1 LIVNPS
7 RNGSFIQIGK
17 FMQQKEL
24 AALLGI
30 SPAMV
35 SRLVKRGMPTT
46 LEGAQRW
53 RKRHLEPG
61 RVKGSRFD
69 PKQPSKATA
78 PEPATPDTAAAALAG
93 ELLAEVEAAC
103 VEFDNALNEGDQA
116 WAGVMLQRVRE
127 LMRLTPDD
135 AKPRL
140 SLRVWL
146 ALVDWFI
153 HPGCAIH
160 NAPDK
165 AALLNPVEF
174 GMRWHGWDDYPLL
187 NEHTLDQARDWND
200 YSIKG
205 WPTCPDDDKLDAM
218 AAET

>member
-1 LIVNPS
+1 
-7 RNGSFIQIGK
+7 
-17 FMQQKEL
+17 MQQKEL

-35 SRLVKRGMPTT
+35 SRLAKRSMPTDT
-46 LEGAQRW
+46 LERAQRW

-61 RVKGSRFD
+61 RIKGSRFD
-69 PKQPSKATA
+69 PTQTTTPTA
-78 PEPATPDTAAAALAG
+78 PKPAAPDTAAAAVPA
-93 ELLAEVEAAC
+93 ELLAEVEAAG
-103 VEFDNALNEGDQA
+103 VELDNALNEGDQA
-116 WAGVMLQRVRE
+116 WAGVMLQQVRD

-146 ALVDWFI
+146 ALVGWFI

-160 NAPDK
+160 KTHDK

-205 WPTCPDDDKLDAM
+205 WPEYPDDDKLDELSAL
-218 AAET
+218 A

>member
-1 LIVNPS
+1 
-7 RNGSFIQIGK
+7 
-17 FMQQKEL
+17 MQQKEL
-24 AALLGI
+24 AAALGI

-35 SRLVKRGMPTT
+35 SRLKKMKMPTDSV
-46 LEGAQRW
+46 EKAQRW

-61 RVKGSRFD
+61 RIKGARFD
-69 PKQPSKATA
+69 PKQATKPTAPATA
-78 PEPATPDTAAAALAG
+78 PAAALVACVSV
-93 ELLAEVEAAC
+93 ADVEAAG
-103 VEFDNALNEGDQA
+103 VELDSALSEGDQA
-116 WAGVMLQRVRE
+116 WAGVMLQQVRD
-127 LMRLTPDD
+127 LLRLTHDD

-160 NAPDK
+160 KAPDK
-165 AALLNPVEF
+165 AVLLNPVEF

-205 WPTCPDDDKLDAM
+205 WPEYPDDPEWVAM
-218 AAET
+218 MAEP